1 MYGFNEWQVKPSI
14 SLHALGVLHRVYHYC
29 PIFSIFSQFSFS
41 LQWLNNLISQHGRLK
56 SSGAEAKWMMTR
68 SVILSIAKQSVW
80 QVLILRNI
88 VAFTNLV
95 KPYSRICYHFQA
107 YLRDFFPDNSILV
120 PHCVTYS
127 FTVFVIT
134 FMLLFSLVCF
144 FHFKFLSP
152 ITSNHFSNVKS
163 VT

>member
-1 MYGFNEWQVKPSI
+1 MYGFNEWQVKHSI
-14 SLHALGVLHRVYHYC
+14 SLHALGVLHRVYYYC

-95 KPYSRICYHFQA
+95 KPYSRIGYHFQA

-127 FTVFVIT
+127 FTVLSSHSCFC
-134 FMLLFSLVCF
+134 FHLCF
-144 FHFKFLSP
+144 FFPFQVSFP
-152 ITSNHFSNVKS
+152 NH
-163 VT
+163 